1 MADKSL
7 REVGR
12 RTVLVVD
19 DSLLNREMLKDILAP
34 DYDVLEARD
43 GVEAVEVLEGRARD
57 LSLVILDINMPRLDG
72 FGVLLEMNRRG
83 WIERVP
89 VVTISAEDGPS
100 FIERAY
106 SLGVTDFIGRPFHEG
121 VVRHRVRN
129 TIRLY
134 QKQNELLAL
143 VTSQMV
149 ERERQSNLMV
159 SILAHIVEFHNGE
172 SGLHVEHI
180 ATMVGTILSH
190 LRLLDPDLVLD
201 PSEAACITMAS
212 ALHDIGKIAVPS
224 RIINKPGRLTE
235 EEFAVM
241 RTHSAR
247 GAEMLE
253 SLPFAKDEPLV
264 RCARDICRWH
274 HERWDGGG
282 YPDGL
287 VGDQIP
293 LSAQVVA
300 LADVYD
306 ALTSERVYKP
316 AYDHDTAVRMILGG
330 ECGAFNPVL
339 LACLEEAADEIRREM
354 GRCSAET
361 VGRAGIQTVISQI
374 ENIDELSRS
383 DKESM
388 VSDVVSMARAMGT
401 AAGT

>member
-1 MADKSL
+1 MVNQSL

-12 RTVLVVD
+12 KAVLVVD
-19 DSLLNREMLKDILAP
+19 DSYLNREILKDILSP
-34 DYDVLEARD
+34 DYTVLEAED
-43 GVEAVEVLEGRARD
+43 GVEAVSVLEVASHG

-83 WIERVP
+83 WIDRVP
-89 VVTISAEDGPS
+89 VVTISAEDSPS

-121 VVRHRVRN
+121 VVRHRVHN

-134 QKQNELLAL
+134 QKQHELLSL

-149 ERERQSNLMV
+149 ERECQNNLMV

-180 ATMVGTILSH
+180 ATVVGILLSH
-190 LRLLDPDLVLD
+190 LRHHD
-201 PSEAACITMAS
+201 PSLVPDQAEVACITMAS

-224 RIINKPGRLTE
+224 EIINKPGRLTD
-235 EEFAVM
+235 EEFAIM
-241 RTHSAR
+241 RTHSAK

-253 SLPFAKDEPLV
+253 SLPFAQQEPLV
-264 RCARDICRWH
+264 RCAHDICRWH
-274 HERWDGGG
+274 HERWDGKG

-316 AYDHDTAVRMILGG
+316 AYDHDTALAMILGG
-330 ECGAFNPVL
+330 ECGAFNPAL
-339 LACLEEAADEIRREM
+339 LACFEEVADEVRCEL
-354 GRCSAET
+354 GRCSVDT
-361 VGRAGIQTVISQI
+361 ISQAGIATVISQI
-374 ENIDELSRS
+374 EGIDELSRA

-388 VSDVVSMARAMGT
+388 VSDVVSIARALV
-401 AAGT
+401 AAASA

>member
-1 MADKSL
+1 MVNQLL

-12 RTVLVVD
+12 KAVLVVD
-19 DSLLNREMLKDILAP
+19 DSYLNREILKDILSP
-34 DYDVLEARD
+34 DYAILEAED
-43 GVEAVEVLEGRARD
+43 GVEAVSTLESLSAE
-57 LSLVILDINMPRLDG
+57 LSLVILDIHMPRLDG

-89 VVTISAEDGPS
+89 VITISSEDSPT

-106 SLGVTDFIGRPFHEG
+106 SLGVTDFIGRPFQEG

-134 QKQNELLAL
+134 QKQHELLSL

-149 ERERQSNLMV
+149 ERERQNNLMV

-172 SGLHVEHI
+172 SGMHVEHI
-180 ATMVGTILSH
+180 ATIVNVLLSQ
-190 LRLLDPDLVLD
+190 LRIYD
-201 PSEAACITMAS
+201 PSLALDRADVACITMAS

-224 RIINKPGRLTE
+224 KIINKPGRLTD

-253 SLPFAKDEPLV
+253 SLPLSQQEPLV

-274 HERWDGGG
+274 HERWDGRG

-287 VGDQIP
+287 SGDEIP

-316 AYDHDTAVRMILGG
+316 AYDHDKAVAMILGG
-330 ECGAFNPVL
+330 ECGAFSPAL
-339 LACLEEAADEIRREM
+339 LACFEEAAEKIRCELE
-354 GRCSAET
+354 RCSVDT
-361 VGRAGIQTVISQI
+361 ISGAGIAAVISQI
-374 ENIDELSRS
+374 EDIDELTRA

-388 VSDVVSMARAMGT
+388 VSDVVSIAKSLVSSANL
-401 AAGT
+401 